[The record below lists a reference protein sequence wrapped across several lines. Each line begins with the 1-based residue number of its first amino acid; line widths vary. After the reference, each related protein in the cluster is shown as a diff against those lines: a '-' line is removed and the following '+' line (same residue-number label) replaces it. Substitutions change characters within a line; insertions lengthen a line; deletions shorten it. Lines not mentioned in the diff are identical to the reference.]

1 MAYLPSFRF
10 SAVLVSGIALLFSGC
25 CANNVCDYDDSQ
37 ADAIRLVFTKSFT
50 AADLDTLVVQ
60 RYPLTLTAANL
71 KTTKPETV
79 TLIRTTTPVRDSVL
93 VINNTTPFP
102 QSNTSTKLDQYKYV
116 VRYYAAPRRV
126 QPRSALALIIDN
138 VTLKGDFSGNG
149 CCTYYLNTQK
159 IVTSRKDSATATAPR
174 ISDLTGA
181 ASVLTIDK

>member
-37 ADAIRLVFTKSFT
+37 ADAVRLVFKKSFT

-138 VTLKGDFSGNG
+138 ITLKGDFSGNG

-174 ISDLTGA
+174 ISDLTGT